1 MKELFLMKA
10 LKLLNS
16 LKLIKI
22 SIFFIFLNI
31 SVLSNEPEDIWNL
44 KKKNDNLINETILSE
59 NSKDKLIKNE
69 NTISIEK
76 NIFGSE
82 ISFENLQLVG
92 IYDPIE
98 NNLNLNMWS
107 NSNGDQIISI
117 MKKIN
122 MLNLSEDANE
132 ILKIALLTNSYF
144 PQKEIT
150 IEDFINFKIKFL
162 KKNNNLE
169 LIEEYL
175 DKNKNVPS
183 NKKLIRHLVN
193 EKLLS
198 GSFQDSCEFLLNNKN
213 YDDDNYLDKFKILCL
228 INIDKKEDAQII
240 YDVKKEMG
248 FNDAFFDEKFNI
260 LMGYSKKKTNSLS
273 ENSVLDFH
281 LSKITNFKFDY
292 KPNEKTPRFIWR
304 YLSQYNLLEKVN
316 NVDLENEEKIKT
328 LEKATNDSNY
338 SEIDLLNLYKR
349 FQFNINQFLS
359 LNETLKVLPSYKGR
373 ALLYQRL
380 LLTYDEN
387 EKIKLIKRLDDSFKN
402 EKLEN
407 AFNLEL
413 SRILSTI
420 DINNISSEYT
430 NFYQDNIISKKKATG
445 KIKFNNKII
454 HQSKLLNYF
463 LKDVEIEKISK
474 DTNDLLKKVKA
485 DKKYIF
491 SNKDKML
498 IDSLKYDGAT
508 LQKKY
513 ENVYEQDPNIPIDLQ
528 VLINDNDIGMI
539 LLRLVEII
547 GEDQIENIGTETLYF
562 ITTVL
567 NEIDLDNI
575 RNSILL
581 KTLPIK
587 I

>member
-22 SIFFIFLNI
+22 SIFFIFLNT

-44 KKKNDNLINETILSE
+44 KKKNDNLINESVLSE
-59 NSKDKLIKNE
+59 NRKDKIIKNE

-107 NSNGDQIISI
+107 NSNGDQIRSI

-198 GSFQDSCEFLLNNKN
+198 GNFQDSCEFLLNNKN

-248 FNDAFFDEKFNI
+248 FNDVFFEEKFNI

-281 LSKITNFKFDY
+281 LSKITNFEFDY
-292 KPNEKTPRFIWR
+292 KPNEKTPRYIWR

-349 FQFNINQFLS
+349 FQFNINEFLS
-359 LNETLKVLPSYKGR
+359 LNETFKVLPSYKGR

-387 EKIKLIKRLDDSFKN
+387 EKIKLIKKLDDSFKK
-402 EKLEN
+402 EKLDN

-413 SRILSTI
+413 SKILSTI

-430 NFYQDNIISKKKATG
+430 NFYQDNIISKKRAGG

-491 SNKDKML
+491 SNKDKIL

>member
-1 MKELFLMKA
+1 MKA

-44 KKKNDNLINETILSE
+44 KKKNDNLINETILLE
-59 NSKDKLIKNE
+59 NRKDEISKNE

-107 NSNGDQIISI
+107 NSNGDQIRSI

-281 LSKITNFKFDY
+281 LSKITNFEFDY

-349 FQFNINQFLS
+349 FQFNINEFLS
-359 LNETLKVLPSYKGR
+359 LNETFKVLPSYKGR

-387 EKIKLIKRLDDSFKN
+387 EKIKLIKKLDDSFKK
-402 EKLEN
+402 EKLDN

-413 SRILSTI
+413 SKILSTI

-430 NFYQDNIISKKKATG
+430 NFYQDNIISKKRAGG

-491 SNKDKML
+491 SNKDKIL

-513 ENVYEQDPNIPIDLQ
+513 ENVYKQDPNIPIDLQ

>member
-1 MKELFLMKA
+1 MKD

-16 LKLIKI
+16 LNLVKI
-22 SIFFIFLNI
+22 FIFLI
-31 SVLSNEPEDIWNL
+31 SLNTNALSNEPEDIWSL
-44 KKKNDNLINETILSE
+44 KKKDQNLINETDLTE
-59 NSKDKLIKNE
+59 NDNDKVIKNE

-76 NIFGSE
+76 NIFGTG

-92 IYDPIE
+92 IYDPSE
-98 NNLNLNMWS
+98 NNLNLDMWS
-107 NSNGDQIISI
+107 NSNGDQIKSI

-122 MLNLSEDANE
+122 MLNLSDDAND

-144 PQKEIT
+144 PEKEIT
-150 IEDFINFKIKFL
+150 NEEFVNFKIKFL

-169 LIEEYL
+169 LINEYL
-175 DKNKNVPS
+175 DKNKNIPS
-183 NKKLIRHLVN
+183 NKLLIRHFVN

-198 GSFQDSCEFLLNNKN
+198 GNFQDSCEFILDNKN
-213 YDDDNYLDKFKILCL
+213 YEDDNYLDKFKILCL
-228 INIDKKEDAQII
+228 INFEKREDAQII

-248 FNDAFFDEKFNI
+248 FDETFFDEKFNI
-260 LMGYSKKKTNSLS
+260 LMGYTKKKTNSIS

-281 LSKITNFKFDY
+281 ISKITNSDFDY
-292 KPNEKTPRFIWR
+292 KPNENTPKFIWR
-304 YLSQYNLLEKVN
+304 YLSNYNLLEEVN
-316 NVDLENEEKIKT
+316 NVDLGDEEKIKT

-338 SEIDLLNLYKR
+338 SETDLLNLYKR
-349 FQFNINQFLS
+349 FQFSVDEFLK

-380 LLTYDEN
+380 LLTYEDN
-387 EKIKLIKRLDDSFKN
+387 EKIKLIKKLKESFKN

-413 SRILSTI
+413 SKLLSTI
-420 DINNISSEYT
+420 DINNISSEHT
-430 NFYQDNIISKKKATG
+430 NFYQDNIISKKKEAG

-463 LKDVEIEKISK
+463 LKDIEIEKISK

-498 IDSLKYDGAT
+498 IDSLKYDGAI
-508 LQKKY
+508 LQKKF

-547 GEDQIENIGTETLYF
+547 GEDQIEDIGTETLYF
-562 ITTVL
+562 ITTIL

-587 I
+587 V

>member
-1 MKELFLMKA
+1 MKD

-16 LKLIKI
+16 LKLVKI
-22 SIFFIFLNI
+22 FIFLISLNI
-31 SVLSNEPEDIWNL
+31 NALSNEPEDIWSL
-44 KKKNDNLINETILSE
+44 KKKDQNSIIKSDLTENNNDKVII
-59 NSKDKLIKNE
+59 DE

-76 NIFGSE
+76 NIFGTG
-82 ISFENLQLVG
+82 ISFEKLQLVG
-92 IYDPIE
+92 VYDPSD
-98 NNLNLNMWS
+98 NNLNLDMWS
-107 NSNGDQIISI
+107 NSNGDQIKSI

-122 MLNLSEDANE
+122 MLNLSDDAND

-144 PQKEIT
+144 PEKEIT
-150 IEDFINFKIKFL
+150 NEEFVNFKIKFL

-169 LIEEYL
+169 LINEYL
-175 DKNKNVPS
+175 DKNKNIPS
-183 NKKLIRHLVN
+183 NKFLIRHFVN

-198 GSFQDSCEFLLNNKN
+198 GNFQDSCEFILDNKN
-213 YDDDNYLDKFKILCL
+213 YEDDNYLDKFKILCL
-228 INIDKKEDAQII
+228 INFGKKEDAQII

-248 FNDAFFDEKFNI
+248 FDDTFFDEKFNI
-260 LMGYSKKKTNSLS
+260 LMGYTKKKTNSIS

-281 LSKITNFKFDY
+281 ISRITNSDFDY
-292 KPNEKTPRFIWR
+292 KPNDNTPKFIWR
-304 YLSQYNLLEKVN
+304 YLSHYNLLEEVN
-316 NVDLENEEKIKT
+316 NVDLEDEEKIKT
-328 LEKATNDSNY
+328 LEKATSDSNY
-338 SEIDLLNLYKR
+338 SETDLLNLYKR
-349 FQFNINQFLS
+349 FQFSVDEFLT
-359 LNETLKVLPSYKGR
+359 LKETLKVLPSYKGR

-380 LLTYDEN
+380 LLTYDDN
-387 EKIKLIKRLDDSFKN
+387 EKIKLIKKLKESFKN

-413 SRILSTI
+413 SKLLSTI
-420 DINNISSEYT
+420 DINNISSEHT
-430 NFYQDNIISKKKATG
+430 NFYQDNIISKKKEAG

-463 LKDVEIEKISK
+463 LKDIEIEKISK

-498 IDSLKYDGAT
+498 IDSLKYDGAI
-508 LQKKY
+508 LQKKF

-547 GEDQIENIGTETLYF
+547 GEDQIEDIGTETLYF
-562 ITTVL
+562 ITTIL

-587 I
+587 V

>member
-1 MKELFLMKA
+1 MKD

-16 LKLIKI
+16 LNLVKI
-22 SIFFIFLNI
+22 FIFLI
-31 SVLSNEPEDIWNL
+31 SLNTNALSNEPEDIWSL
-44 KKKNDNLINETILSE
+44 KKKDQNLINETDLTE
-59 NSKDKLIKNE
+59 NDNDKVIKNE
-69 NTISIEK
+69 NTISIKK
-76 NIFGSE
+76 NIFGTG

-92 IYDPIE
+92 IYDPSE
-98 NNLNLNMWS
+98 NNLNLDMWS
-107 NSNGDQIISI
+107 NSNGDQIKSI

-122 MLNLSEDANE
+122 MLNLSDDAND

-144 PQKEIT
+144 PEKEIT
-150 IEDFINFKIKFL
+150 NEEFVNFKIKFL

-169 LIEEYL
+169 LINEYL
-175 DKNKNVPS
+175 DKNKNIPS
-183 NKKLIRHLVN
+183 NKLLIRHFVN

-198 GSFQDSCEFLLNNKN
+198 GNFQDSCEFILDNKN
-213 YDDDNYLDKFKILCL
+213 YEDDNYLDKFKILCL
-228 INIDKKEDAQII
+228 INFEKREDAQII

-248 FNDAFFDEKFNI
+248 FDETFFDEKFNI
-260 LMGYSKKKTNSLS
+260 LMGYTKKKTNSIS

-281 LSKITNFKFDY
+281 ISKITNSDFDY
-292 KPNEKTPRFIWR
+292 KPNENTPKFIWR
-304 YLSQYNLLEKVN
+304 YLSNYNLLEEVN
-316 NVDLENEEKIKT
+316 NVDLGDEEKIKT

-338 SEIDLLNLYKR
+338 SETDLLNLYKR
-349 FQFNINQFLS
+349 FQFSVDEFLK

-380 LLTYDEN
+380 LLTYDDN
-387 EKIKLIKRLDDSFKN
+387 EKIKLIKKLKESFKN

-413 SRILSTI
+413 SKLLSTI

-430 NFYQDNIISKKKATG
+430 NFHHDNIISKKKEAG

-463 LKDVEIEKISK
+463 LKDIEIEKISK

-498 IDSLKYDGAT
+498 IDSLKYDGAI
-508 LQKKY
+508 LQKKF

-547 GEDQIENIGTETLYF
+547 GEDQIEDIGTETLYF
-562 ITTVL
+562 ITTIL

-587 I
+587 V